1 MIVRFGY
8 VAMSVHIKNAS
19 PSKTMTATHFQAL
32 TDREAA
38 VRKLERIAEENLG
51 NTLRL
56 LRHNKAE
63 EIKLYRL
70 SSRLIPLLTH
80 ELLAGWDPLQALEP
94 SFREIGDYAKLHGMR
109 LSFHPDHFTVLSTPR
124 AEVLEKS
131 KRDLEWHVRMMECM
145 GLDERYKCNIH
156 IGGAY
161 NNKDKALERFIV
173 QMNKLP
179 DRIRHRLTL
188 ENDDKTFNARETLE
202 AAKATG
208 VPMVLDIH
216 HHWVNNDGERAEEL
230 WPDIRQTWEREKA
243 RFTAAGAADTRA
255 TATAAI
261 GANAA
266 TAATAANVATAV
278 AEPPPAQAE
287 DAPDLTEQLLTPKI
301 HVSSPKS
308 DKDPRGHADYV
319 DPDFFLEFAKSIA
332 ATTPRLDVMI
342 EAKQKDDALFTLMK
356 ELEQRPG
363 IVKLG
368 GASIE
373 L

>member
-19 PSKTMTATHFQAL
+19 PSKTMTATNFQAL
-32 TDREAA
+32 QDREAA
-38 VRKLERIAEENLG
+38 VRKLERIAEENLA

-70 SSRLIPLLTH
+70 SSKLIPLLTH
-80 ELLAGWDPLQALEP
+80 ELLTGWDPLPTLEP
-94 SFREIGDYAKLHGMR
+94 GFRELGDYAKQNGMR
-109 LSFHPDHFTVLSTPR
+109 LSFHPEHFTVLSTPR
-124 AEVLEKS
+124 SEVLEKS
-131 KRDLEWHVRMMECM
+131 KQDLDWHVRMLEFM

-161 NNKDKALERFIV
+161 NNKAKALERFIA
-173 QMNKLP
+173 QMKKLP

-202 AAKATG
+202 AAQATG

-230 WPDIRQTWEREKA
+230 WPDIMQTWEREKA
-243 RFTAAGAADTRA
+243 RYTTASAADTPQNRGA
-255 TATAAI
+255 KTTATTATTAI
-261 GANAA
+261 
-266 TAATAANVATAV
+266 AV
-278 AEPPPAQAE
+278 AEPPPIATANE
-287 DAPDLTEQLLTPKI
+287 PEPTLTEQLLAPKI

-308 DKDPRGHADYV
+308 DKEPRGHADYV
-319 DPDFFLEFAKSIA
+319 DPDFFLNFAKSIA
-332 ATTPRLDVMI
+332 GMTPRLDVMI
-342 EAKQKDDALFTLMK
+342 EAKKKDDALFTLMR

-363 IVKLG
+363 IVRLS